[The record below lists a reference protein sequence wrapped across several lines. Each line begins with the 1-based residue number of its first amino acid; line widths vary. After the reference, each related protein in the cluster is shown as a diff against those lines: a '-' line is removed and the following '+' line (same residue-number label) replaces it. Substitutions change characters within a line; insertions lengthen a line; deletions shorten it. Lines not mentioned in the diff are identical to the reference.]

1 MSKLVHLYT
10 GDDGESHHEEL
21 AFDFADGDGDGT
33 GTAMQGAAGV
43 RFVRRVDGSFSDFHT
58 APRRQYV
65 LYLTAGVE
73 LGFGD
78 GSTVMME
85 PGDVLLAE
93 DLTGRGHT
101 SRVREGMG
109 GVCAFVPLVD

>member
-1 MSKLVHLYT
+1 MSKLVHLYP

-21 AFDFADGDGDGT
+21 PFDFAEGDGT
-33 GTAMQGAAGV
+33 RTAMQDAAGV
-43 RFVRRVDGSFSDFHT
+43 RFVQRVDGSFSDFHT

-73 LGFGD
+73 IGFGD
-78 GSTVMME
+78 GSTVAME

-93 DLTGRGHT
+93 DVTGRGHT
-101 SRVREGMG
+101 SRVRVG
-109 GVCAFVPLVD
+109 GVCAFVPLAD